1 MKGEET
7 IGALSVT
14 TPGMPRLPA
23 ATDDQRRR
31 NRRSPATP
39 SPEQTPHFPLHT
51 AVQSV
56 SVRAANQ
63 INCLNH
69 FALNTSILTRQP
81 NELSSCSANQL
92 PIPTANPKGGDIF
105 QECTS
110 IHALVV
116 IKITW
121 TTVQTRKQVHRCIGP
136 VITHS
141 LAYTLLKQ
149 VSGNEFALKVCSCK
163 PDRPR
168 THPNTVTTRSH
179 NTTPPVHVHQE
190 NQLISY
196 QKGSPTWYTII

>member
-92 PIPTANPKGGDIF
+92 PIPTVNTRLETFSRNVG
-105 QECTS
+105 S

-121 TTVQTRKQVHRCIGP
+121 TIVQTRKKVQEHRARHH
-136 VITHS
+136 TLAS
-141 LAYTLLKQ
+141 LHILLKQ
-149 VSGNEFALKVCSCK
+149 VFGNEYALKVCSCK
-163 PDRPR
+163 LDRPK
-168 THPNTVTTRSH
+168 THPNTVTTQSH
-179 NTTPPVHVHQE
+179 NTSPPYMCSKKT
-190 NQLISY
+190 N
-196 QKGSPTWYTII
+196 